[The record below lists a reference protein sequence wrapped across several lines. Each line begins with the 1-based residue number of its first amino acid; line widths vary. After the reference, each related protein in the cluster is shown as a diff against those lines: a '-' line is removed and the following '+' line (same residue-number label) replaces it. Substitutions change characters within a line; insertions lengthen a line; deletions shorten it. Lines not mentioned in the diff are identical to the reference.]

1 MKTKIALA
9 IAAVVVAG
17 STAGYS
23 LANPSNDEGAESGMP
38 VPGSEVVD
46 TVVEGDSA
54 GMPVPGSDVV
64 DTVVEGDSA
73 GSGML
78 VPGYEGQVDDTV
90 VDAAP

>member
-17 STAGYS
+17 SAAGYS
-23 LANPSNDEGAESGMP
+23 LANFSNDEGAANGMP

-46 TVVEGDSA
+46 TVVGGDSA
-54 GMPVPGSDVV
+54 GMPVPGSEVV
-64 DTVVEGDSA
+64 DTEVVEEVA

-78 VPGYEGQVDDTV
+78 VPGYEGEVEDTV
-90 VDAAP
+90 VDADS